1 MNAAPASPADIVIRA
16 AQVHEAEALTALCR
30 RSKRHWGY
38 DDTFMA
44 RSALS
49 LAVPIDAIAET
60 RVLVAHG
67 VDSAAILG
75 MAELSPVADGLI
87 ELDKLFV
94 DPPAIGR
101 GVGAVLLKHAIAV
114 AREHGART
122 MVILADPNAA
132 VFYEK
137 MGARFLRMAPSDA
150 IPGRQLPLYALNLMV
165 PTTPSAAPH
174 TPPRS

>member
-1 MNAAPASPADIVIRA
+1 MNATTAMPTSIVIRS
-16 AQVHEAEALTALCR
+16 AQVHEADALTALCR

-49 LAVPIDAIAET
+49 LAVSVDAIAEG

-67 VDSAAILG
+67 PDPSTVIG
-75 MAELSPVADGLI
+75 MAELSAIAGDVI
-87 ELDKLFV
+87 ELDKLFI

-101 GVGAVLLKHAIAV
+101 GVGAVLFGHAV
-114 AREHGART
+114 ALARERAARR
-122 MVILADPNAA
+122 MVVLADPNAA

-137 MGARFLRMAPSDA
+137 MGARFLRTAPSDA
-150 IPGRQLPLYALNLMV
+150 IPGRQLPLYTLDLG
-165 PTTPSAAPH
+165 PPPRSSAAPH

>member
-1 MNAAPASPADIVIRA
+1 MNATTAMPTGIVIRS
-16 AQVHEAEALTALCR
+16 AQAHEADALTALCR

-49 LAVPIDAIAET
+49 LAVSVDAIAED
-60 RVLVAHG
+60 RVLVAHDP
-67 VDSAAILG
+67 DSSTIIG
-75 MAELSPVADGLI
+75 MAELSAIAGDVI
-87 ELDKLFV
+87 ELDKLFI

-101 GVGAVLLKHAIAV
+101 GVGAALFGRAV
-114 AREHGART
+114 ALARDRGARR
-122 MVILADPNAA
+122 MVVLADPNAA

-137 MGARFLRMAPSDA
+137 MGARFLRTAPSDA
-150 IPGRQLPLYALNLMV
+150 IPGRQLPLYTLDLR
-165 PTTPSAAPH
+165 PPKSSAAPH

>member
-1 MNAAPASPADIVIRA
+1 MNATTAMPADIVIRT
-16 AQVHEAEALTALCR
+16 AQVHEAETLTALCR

-49 LAVPIDAIAET
+49 LAVSIGAIAED

-67 VDSAAILG
+67 GDPVKIVG
-75 MAELSPVADGLI
+75 VAELSPIADGMI

-101 GVGAVLLKHAIAV
+101 GAGAVLFKRAVTV
-114 AREHGART
+114 ARERGARS
-122 MVILADPNAA
+122 MVILADPNASA
-132 VFYEK
+132 FYEK

-150 IPGRQLPLYALNLMV
+150 IPGRQLPLYALDVTSSATLSAV
-165 PTTPSAAPH
+165 PRI
-174 TPPRS
+174 PPRS